1 MSIISNLNNSR
12 FYNNFPPFIIILEN
26 KNIAELQFLNMVATA
41 KNLVQPELIGT
52 FLHHAIFDAL
62 MSDFGKNG
70 IAIIKNLKALFK
82 IKEQDILLMTQ
93 ILAMN
98 DFSNLK
104 LLKPYDTMN
113 ENLDFKRGLI
123 CSKDSN
129 TVNEQEQELEE
140 TKSKHSYFKPSPCYF
155 NESIANGCK
164 EYCQWQ
170 AMIYK
175 ELTDISAFQR

>member
-62 MSDFGKNG
+62 TSDFDKNG
-70 IAIIKNLKALFK
+70 IAMIKNLKALFK
-82 IKEQDILLMTQ
+82 IKEQDILLTTQ

-104 LLKPYDTMN
+104 LLKPYDIIN
-113 ENLDFKRGLI
+113 DNLDFKRELI
-123 CSKDSN
+123 CSKDSSS
-129 TVNEQEQELEE
+129 VNEQEQELEE
-140 TKSKHSYFKPSPCYF
+140 TKSKPSYFKPSPCYF

-175 ELTDISAFQR
+175 EFTDISAFQR